1 MDFGKAFS
9 YPFQDS
15 NWLSKV
21 VIGGIINLIPI
32 LNLASI
38 GYTLA
43 QMKRVARGEE
53 VPLEEWN
60 EIGTKWVDGLLLAV
74 AVFVWMLPGLL
85 VFFLLFMPAVFSAGM
100 GDGSGAFGAAGAFG
114 MLIFGLWALLVAL
127 VTPAI
132 YMNYAL
138 KGTVGAA
145 FEFSTIFGMVT
156 ENIGEYITALVA
168 VLAAGFVA
176 GIIGMI
182 PLLGFIIAVFAMFYI
197 YLVFA
202 GAFGQILKRYM
213 PSEAPLPT
221 DQT

>member
-9 YPFQDS
+9 YPFKDS

-21 VIGGIINLIPI
+21 VIGGIINFIPI
-32 LNLASI
+32 LNFAAI
-38 GYTLA
+38 GYTVA

-60 EIGTKWVDGLLLAV
+60 EIGKKWVDGLLLAV

-85 VFFLLFMPAVFSAGM
+85 VFFLLFMPSVLSSGM
-100 GDGSGAFGAAGAFG
+100 RDGSGAFGAAGAFG
-114 MLIFGLWALLVAL
+114 MLIFGLWSILVAL

-145 FEFSTIFGMVT
+145 FEFSTVFGMLT
-156 ENIGEYITALVA
+156 ENIGEYITALIA
-168 VLAAGFVA
+168 VLVAGFVA
-176 GIIGMI
+176 GIIGLI
-182 PLLGFIIAVFAMFYI
+182 PLLGFIISVFVMFYI

-202 GAFGQILKRYM
+202 GAFGQILSRYM
-213 PSEAPLPT
+213 PAEPAAET
-221 DQT
+221 GE